1 MTKLLSTF
9 WFLSSNTQTDDEYEE
24 RNRRGTQ
31 RHTTDIYTEKSD
43 KTRTVAAKHYY
54 TMIYERAGSI
64 REVLAALCCID

>member
-31 RHTTDIYTEKSD
+31 RHTDTYTEKSD
-43 KTRTVAAKHYY
+43 KTRTVAAKHYYY

>member
-31 RHTTDIYTEKSD
+31 RHTDTYTEKSD
-43 KTRTVAAKHYY
+43 KTRTVAAKHYLRY
-54 TMIYERAGSI
+54 YLYDDTSGEQGWR
-64 REVLAALCCID
+64 C

>member
-31 RHTTDIYTEKSD
+31 RHTDTYTEKSD

-54 TMIYERAGSI
+54 TMIYEGAGSI